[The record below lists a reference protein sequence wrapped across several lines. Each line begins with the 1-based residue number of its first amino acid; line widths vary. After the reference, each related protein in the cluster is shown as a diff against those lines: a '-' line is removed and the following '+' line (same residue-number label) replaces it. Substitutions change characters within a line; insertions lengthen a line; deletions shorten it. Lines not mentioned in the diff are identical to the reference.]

1 MKPKKSKMQNVEY
14 SIEFC
19 HIYLNETFSHE
30 HRQSIDVLKKVIAEL
45 PEDATHSLNVL
56 IDDYNATEE
65 VLDIEDLKAELKEAE
80 VKPDYLAYE
89 ARLAPYADALLDLM
103 SEGRLKRSY
112 ERYIQE
118 KGTIPCSFMI
128 AIWYL
133 LRLGA
138 LPLTPD
144 ALVYERNGGH
154 TKSFVAENLISI
166 LPERFRGVE
175 KKASQVIAKTSF
187 APLKQK
193 IRHVYY
199 DGAEDR
205 VLVNA
210 D

>member
-1 MKPKKSKMQNVEY
+1 MQNVDY

-30 HRQSIDVLKKVIAEL
+30 HRQSIDVLKEVIAEL
-45 PEDATHSLNVL
+45 PPGATHSLNVL
-56 IDDYNATEE
+56 IDDYNATED
-65 VLDIEDLKAELKEAE
+65 VLDIEDLKARLKAAD

-103 SEGRLKRSY
+103 EEGRLKRSY
-112 ERYIQE
+112 ERYIRE
-118 KGTIPCSFMI
+118 KGMIPCSFMI

-138 LPLTPD
+138 LPLVAD
-144 ALVYERNGGH
+144 AMVYEKNGGH
-154 TKSFVAENLISI
+154 AKAFVAEHLISI

-175 KKASQVIAKTSF
+175 KKAAQIIAKTSF
-187 APLKQK
+187 APLEQK

-205 VLVNA
+205 VQVHAL
-210 D
+210 

>member
-1 MKPKKSKMQNVEY
+1 MQNVDY

-30 HRQSIDVLKKVIAEL
+30 HRQSIDVLKSVVSEL
-45 PEDATHSLNVL
+45 PTGSTYSLNVL

-65 VLDIEDLKAELKEAE
+65 VLDIEDLKRELREAHA
-80 VKPDYLAYE
+80 KPDYLAYE
-89 ARLAPYADALLDLM
+89 ARLAPYADAVLDLM
-103 SEGRLKRSY
+103 SEGRLQRSY
-112 ERYIQE
+112 ERYIRE

-138 LPLTPD
+138 LPLAAD
-144 ALVYERNGGH
+144 ALVYEKNGGH
-154 TKSFVAENLISI
+154 TKSFIGNNLISI
-166 LPERFRGVE
+166 LPERFSGVE
-175 KKASQVIAKTSF
+175 KKAMSVIAKTNF
-187 APLKQK
+187 AFLQK
-193 IRHVYY
+193 RIQHVYY